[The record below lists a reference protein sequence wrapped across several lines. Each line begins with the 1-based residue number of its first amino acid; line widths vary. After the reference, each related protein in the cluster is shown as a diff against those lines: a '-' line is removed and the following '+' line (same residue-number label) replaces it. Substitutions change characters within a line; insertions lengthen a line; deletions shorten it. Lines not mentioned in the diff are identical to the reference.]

1 MFLERLDKQDVHNEV
16 SDETEL
22 FNNLN
27 VNHNLT
33 EMDINNIDIESPL
46 EHQIQS
52 QEMKDNGGRFDKNN
66 SMTISFY
73 KIGEIILCKKS
84 SEIFSYWK

>member
-1 MFLERLDKQDVHNEV
+1 MFSERLDKQDVDNEV

-27 VNHNLT
+27 VNHNWT

-52 QEMKDNGGRFDKNN
+52 QEKKDNGWRFDKNN

-73 KIGEIILCKKS
+73 KIGEIILCKKP